1 MTIVNTVTATLS
13 PEKATE
19 IMSAMITAGTFNP
32 ETYKAACEA
41 YLAVI
46 TPPAAPEAVK
56 KERKQRAPNKPG
68 SQQGWAGGVTRE
80 EYNNWLATLTADY
93 TGKRNS
99 YAYRDIRDNVTAGDP
114 VVSTAGD
121 DNIMAG
127 SGNDNSNEAV
137 NPPSPPSI
145 EEVLG
150 VNDEVEVDNDLA
162 AIVAAEEEKH
172 AVSVLAGNVKP
183 GVSKKNKKTA

>member
-1 MTIVNTVTATLS
+1 MTIVNTTTVTLS
-13 PEKATE
+13 AEKATE
-19 IMSAMITAGTFNP
+19 IMSAMITAGNFSP

-46 TPPAAPEAVK
+46 TPPAPVAVEPVK

-80 EYNNWLATLTADY
+80 EYTAWLATLPADY

-99 YAYRDIRDNVTAGDP
+99 HAYRDIRDGNKDVVTDANANTD
-114 VVSTAGD
+114 
-121 DNIMAG
+121 
-127 SGNDNSNEAV
+127 DNSNEAV
-137 NPPSPPSI
+137 NPPSAPTSEEIQGTAEI
-145 EEVLG
+145 ETESEFEH
-150 VNDEVEVDNDLA
+150 DDLA

-183 GVSKKNKKTA
+183 GVSKKKKTA

>member
-1 MTIVNTVTATLS
+1 MTIVTTNTATLS

-68 SQQGWAGGVTRE
+68 SQQGWAANVTRE
-80 EYNNWLATLTADY
+80 EYTKWKDSLAADY
-93 TGKRNS
+93 AGPINS
-99 YAYRDIRDNVTAGDP
+99 YEYRRLRDEVQTPAVIDID
-114 VVSTAGD
+114 SE
-121 DNIMAG
+121 
-127 SGNDNSNEAV
+127 NSNDAV
-137 NPPSPPSI
+137 NPPAAPSPDEIHGQLETEDNLASI
-145 EEVLG
+145 
-150 VNDEVEVDNDLA
+150 VE
-162 AIVAAEEEKH
+162 AEEEKH
-172 AVSVLAGNVKP
+172 AALAGNVKP
-183 GVSKKNKKTA
+183 GVSKKNKSK